1 MTSDS
6 IKKTQKL
13 NISKCSFFEVYQT
26 FISVIILNE
35 NNNHAL
41 LLKTREDSPTIYNTK
56 QSESDTWLPYF
67 EQFVSEQKLK
77 YFEEYFGTFLF
88 SFLIFLFVTNLV
100 YVNKLFIK

>member
-13 NISKCSFFEVYQT
+13 NISKCSFFEVYQI
-26 FISVIILNE
+26 FISVIILNK

-41 LLKTREDSPTIYNTK
+41 LLKTREDSPTIYYTK